1 MIDGGCHS
9 GQGYVEI
16 TDASPYVTIDQFKT
30 HIISSVSFVKS
41 IMSFLSSKRNDTTYF
56 VDAVK
61 NITLAFQE
69 LREEND
75 DYKFKVD
82 KIIKQT
88 KIKLDI

>member
-1 MIDGGCHS
+1 
-9 GQGYVEI
+9 
-16 TDASPYVTIDQFKT
+16 
-30 HIISSVSFVKS
+30 
-41 IMSFLSSKRNDTTYF
+41 